1 MSDDELLAFF
11 LARSA
16 SVQHWHNCQQDVKIV
31 GPVGSMSEQIPVFY
45 TQNLTISVNFYLM
58 INRVS
63 LVK

>member
-16 SVQHWHNCQQDVKIV
+16 SVQHWHNCQQNVKIV
-31 GPVGSMSEQIPVFY
+31 GPVGSMSEQIPAFCDQY
-45 TQNLTISVNFYLM
+45 LIISVNFNLM
-58 INRVS
+58 INGVS